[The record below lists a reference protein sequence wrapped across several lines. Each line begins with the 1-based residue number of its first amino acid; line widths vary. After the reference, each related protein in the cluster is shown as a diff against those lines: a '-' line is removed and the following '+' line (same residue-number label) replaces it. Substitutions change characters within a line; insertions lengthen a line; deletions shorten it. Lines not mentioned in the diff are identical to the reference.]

1 MPQETGTPP
10 ETGPEPIAADTF
22 SPTRWILIALV
33 VVAIVLFIAWAR
45 RNPPFDDRDP
55 GPDDASIALVVT
67 AQRGPDGGDV

>member
-1 MPQETGTPP
+1 MSQESEGVST
-10 ETGPEPIAADTF
+10 
-22 SPTRWILIALV
+22 TRWIIIALV

-67 AQRGPDGGDV
+67 AERGPDGGDV